1 MYGQEAMEHLR
12 KIGTVVYLKLPYQAL
27 RRRLKNLQRD
37 RGVVLRE
44 GQTLRDLYN
53 ERTPLY
59 EKYADLV
66 IDESGLS
73 LEQTRE
79 ALERELRE
87 KR

>member
-1 MYGQEAMEHLR
+1 M
-12 KIGTVVYLKLPYQAL
+12 
-27 RRRLKNLQRD
+27 RRA
-37 RGVVLRE
+37 
-44 GQTLRDLYN
+44 GQTRRDLYN